1 MWAQVDNN
9 KVTKVYTRP
18 TAFSIGDNNYP
29 ANTMSVW
36 SEAELNALDIWEV
49 VEDRTNVKDEEW
61 YINTNV
67 THTYNSGTGK
77 VDATWGT
84 ATAKAI
90 VDTKWTQV
98 EIDAGLAP
106 EGADTNTVK
115 DEGLKTYKKRIIDE
129 QCAGILAPSDWRV
142 TKQEET
148 GSAMDSGW
156 KTWRASVRTKC
167 NSMQAQIDGAADV
180 DALAALYVY
189 VNTGTEE
196 NPIYER
202 PLGNFPVKE

>member
-156 KTWRASVRTKC
+156 KTWRASIRTKC
-167 NSMQAQIDGAADV
+167 NSMQAQIDGVADV
-180 DALAALYVY
+180 DALAALYTR
-189 VNTGTEE
+189 TGEPPT
-196 NPIYER
+196 R
-202 PLGNFPVKE
+202 PLGEFPVKE

>member
-9 KVTKVYTRP
+9 TVTKVYP
-18 TAFSIGDNNYP
+18 YPKAFSIGDLNYP

-36 SEAELNALDIWEV
+36 PEADLNALDIWEV
-49 VEDRTNVKDEEW
+49 VEDKTNFKDEEW

-90 VDTKWTQV
+90 VDTKWTQS

-148 GSAMDSGW
+148 GSAMDGGW

-167 NSMQAQIDGAADV
+167 NSMQAQIDGVADV
-180 DALAALYVY
+180 DALAALHEY
-189 VNTGTEE
+189 TGDPST
-196 NPIYER
+196 R
-202 PLGNFPVKE
+202 PLGEFPVKE

>member
-9 KVTKVYTRP
+9 TVTKVFTRP
-18 TAFSIGDNNYP
+18 KAFSIGDLNYP
-29 ANTMSVW
+29 ANTLSVW
-36 SEAELNALDIWEV
+36 PEADLNALDIWVV
-49 VEDRTNVKDEEW
+49 VEDKTNWKDEEW
-61 YINTNV
+61 YINTDV

-77 VDATWGT
+77 VDATYGT
-84 ATAKAI
+84 ATARELDDVT
-90 VDTKWTQV
+90 VDGTT
-98 EIDAGLAP
+98 
-106 EGADTNTVK
+106 T
-115 DEGLKTYKKRIIDE
+115 EGLKTGKKNIIDR
-129 QCAGILAPSDWRV
+129 QCASTLEPSDWRV

-156 KTWRASVRTKC
+156 KTWRTNVRTKC

-196 NPIYER
+196 NPVYER
-202 PLGNFPVKE
+202 PLGEFPVKE